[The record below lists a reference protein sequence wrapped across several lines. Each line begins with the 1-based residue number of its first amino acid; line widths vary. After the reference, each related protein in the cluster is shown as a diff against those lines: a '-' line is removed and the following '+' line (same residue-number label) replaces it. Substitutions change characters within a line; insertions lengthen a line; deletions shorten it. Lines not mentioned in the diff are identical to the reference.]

1 MRLVP
6 LVLLLCLL
14 LAAPAAAH
22 DLGAD
27 HSDWRGELAF
37 ADIGGTVETVDRAAG
52 TEGEGLPLTWCG
64 SERTTDNL
72 VNAVFPPTTQQFK
85 VVYAYA
91 ADRAN
96 RFAAWKDALQADVS
110 LIGRFM
116 GAQSGGRR
124 TPRFDMGTDCGP
136 QYVDVQVVALPGPR
150 ASYANDLAALKAAV
164 RLQAPATVGQRN
176 VVVLADRMS
185 SSPAGYWSGIGE
197 SYVDESTSAPHSQG
211 GLFAALWVP
220 DLEPAPG
227 ADPDGW
233 WAEGM
238 LHEMTHNLGAVG
250 DSAPHSSGYG
260 HCYDGYDVMC
270 YHDHPAAPAMT

>member
-1 MRLVP
+1 MCASPRSP
-6 LVLLLCLL
+6 CCCACCSRRPPPRTTSARTTATGAASSRSPTS
-14 LAAPAAAH
+14 AAPC
-22 DLGAD
+22 
-27 HSDWRGELAF
+27 
-37 ADIGGTVETVDRAAG
+37 ETVDRAAG

-64 SERTTDNL
+64 TERTTDNL

-197 SYVDESTSAPHSQG
+197 SYVDEST
-211 GLFAALWVP
+211 
-220 DLEPAPG
+220 ERPAQPG
-227 ADPDGW
+227 RPVRR
-233 WAEGM
+233 
-238 LHEMTHNLGAVG
+238 AVG
-250 DSAPHSSGYG
+250 AGPRARPRRRPRRLVGGGDAARDDAQPRRRRRLRPAL
-260 HCYDGYDVMC
+260 
-270 YHDHPAAPAMT
+270 PAATATAAPCSRR